1 MEFRVLC
8 LSIIQ
13 FLLVSADL
21 LGNHVLG
28 KIACS
33 IKAFQYL
40 TLKAFQG
47 VLSGFYLFLR
57 CCTFCLLQ
65 VRLLSN
71 PILSHLGIGCVS
83 DLLEYFLYNFQDD
96 GIHSLGKVQCLSR
109 AGHKRHKAD
118 DDNNAKRR
126 TCARCKNRYK
136 AVQFGKKVSNC
147 RVHRHS
153 RSACTTHSLLHG

>member
-96 GIHSLGKVQCLSR
+96 GIHSLGKVQCLSAWSR
-109 AGHKRHKAD
+109 A
-118 DDNNAKRR
+118 
-126 TCARCKNRYK
+126 
-136 AVQFGKKVSNC
+136 VSDF
-147 RVHRHS
+147 S
-153 RSACTTHSLLHG
+153 QKGSLLFECDGVVF